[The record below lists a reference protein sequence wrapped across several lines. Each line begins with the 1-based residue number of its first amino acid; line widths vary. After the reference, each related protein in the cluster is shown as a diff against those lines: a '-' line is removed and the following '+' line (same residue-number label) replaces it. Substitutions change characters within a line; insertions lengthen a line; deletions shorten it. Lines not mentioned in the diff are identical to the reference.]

1 MTFGIADNR
10 NGNEMVSI
18 FEIGHDLPCAGI
30 GCRHVERANQE
41 NGSTMA
47 PGSDG

>member
-18 FEIGHDLPCAGI
+18 FEIGHERSPRLLPL
-30 GCRHVERANQE
+30 
-41 NGSTMA
+41 
-47 PGSDG
+47 